1 MSNAF
6 DSAATD
12 YDRDFSRSSLGHA
25 QRQQVW
31 NHLAPLL
38 ASPPMRV
45 LELNC
50 GTGIDAL
57 HIADHGHHVLATDA
71 SPGMLRA
78 AETNA
83 RGTAPSGSLEFE
95 PLAFADLPARGWRG
109 VFDLVFSD
117 FGGLNCISGDELD
130 PLRDPLADALTPN
143 GRFIAVLM
151 PDRSVVETAYFL
163 AKGRISDAF
172 RRWRGTPVQAP
183 VNAGLVSTWYHAPGT
198 MARAFA
204 PRFRVRQLRPIGF
217 FVPPGYLEPRFT
229 DRPGLV
235 RNLARGDERVRGQP
249 WLARLADHYLIDLER
264 VR

>member
-6 DSAATD
+6 DTAADT
-12 YDRDFSRSSLGHA
+12 YDRDFSRSRLGHA

-38 ASPPMRV
+38 ASSPMRV

-78 AETNA
+78 AQGNA
-83 RGTAPSGSLEFE
+83 RGRDPSGSVEFE
-95 PLAFADLPARGWRG
+95 PLAFAELPARGWRD
-109 VFDLVFSD
+109 VFGLVLSD
-117 FGGLNCISGDELD
+117 FGGLNCIDAGELGS
-130 PLRDPLADALTPN
+130 LRDPLADALTAN
-143 GRFIAVLM
+143 GRLIAVLM

-163 AKGRISDAF
+163 AKGRASDAF

-183 VNAGLVSTWYHAPGT
+183 VNDVLVTTWYHAPGT
-198 MARAFA
+198 VARAFA

-235 RNLARGDERVRGQP
+235 RNLARGDERVRGHR